1 MMVEIKLTDSEVHT
15 LRFYLE
21 KALIDARGMAAVGV
35 CGRTSEKDLESVME
49 KIGGQNGK

>member
-1 MMVEIKLTDSEVHT
+1 MVEIKLTDSEVRT

-35 CGRTSEKDLESVME
+35 CGRTSKKGSGICHEKDRRAEW
-49 KIGGQNGK
+49 

>member
-1 MMVEIKLTDSEVHT
+1 MVEIKLTDSEVRT

-35 CGRTSEKDLESVME
+35 CGRIET
-49 KIGGQNGK
+49 IGAYSKCHV